1 MGTYRAVMFDWILT
15 LADYPDPREHLRR
28 AHQQLGR
35 ASTEEDID
43 RWASRLHE
51 AVGHDDIRAAMAT
64 EDCSAELHLTANQL
78 HYDRAGLDAELA
90 AAMYG
95 LLGHPSFHPI
105 YPDVAPALEA
115 IHAAG
120 IPIAVVSDFHVD
132 LREHARLAGID
143 GLVDHWI
150 ISFEHGVQKPDPA
163 IYELALAALGTAPEA
178 TLMVG
183 DRPSHDGAAALLGID
198 TLILPARDRPAGT
211 DRLRPVLA
219 LLLDDRG

>member
-1 MGTYRAVMFDWILT
+1 MGTYQAVMFDWILT
-15 LADYPDPREHLRR
+15 LADYPDRRAHLRR
-28 AHQQLGR
+28 AHDHLGR
-35 ASTEEDID
+35 AATDDELD
-43 RWASRLHE
+43 ALVARLRE
-51 AVGHDDIRAAMAT
+51 VEGDDDLQAAMAT
-64 EDCSAELHLTANQL
+64 EDCSAELHRAANLL
-78 HYDRAGLDAELA
+78 HYDRAGFDDELA
-90 AAMYG
+90 AAMYSI
-95 LLGHPSFHPI
+95 LGHPSFHPV
-105 YPDVAPALEA
+105 YPDVAPALAA
-115 IHAAG
+115 IRAAG
-120 IPIAVVSDFHVD
+120 IAIAVVSDFHVD
-132 LREHARLAGID
+132 LRDHARMAGID
-143 GLVDHWI
+143 GAIDHWI